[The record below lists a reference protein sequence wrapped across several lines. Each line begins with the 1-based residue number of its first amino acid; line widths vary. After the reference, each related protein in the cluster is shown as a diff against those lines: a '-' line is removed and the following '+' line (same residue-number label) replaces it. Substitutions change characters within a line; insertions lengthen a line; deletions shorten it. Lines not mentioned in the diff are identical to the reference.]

1 LTLQFIIQNN
11 NRQNVSFRIFLQAAG
26 SSSASNKISFIWI
39 FFPYFG
45 LWSAVKMDVFEAI
58 KGRRSI
64 RAYRDIDVSQ
74 GIVEKLI
81 EAARWAPSAGNIQ
94 PWEFIIVRNSE
105 TKRRLA
111 EAALGQSFIEEAPVV
126 IVVCADGERSARGY
140 GTRGRTL
147 YCIQDTAA
155 AIQNIH
161 LAAYA
166 LGLGTCWVGAFREDE
181 ARKILNIPEGVRPVA
196 IIPVGYP
203 AESPSPRS
211 RRPLKEI
218 IHYER
223 F

>member
-1 LTLQFIIQNN
+1 
-11 NRQNVSFRIFLQAAG
+11 
-26 SSSASNKISFIWI
+26 
-39 FFPYFG
+39 
-45 LWSAVKMDVFEAI
+45 MEVFEAV

-64 RAYRDIDVSQ
+64 RAFKDTDVSPE
-74 GIVEKLI
+74 IVEKLI

-94 PWEFIIVRNSE
+94 PWEFIIVRNPE

-126 IVVCADGERSARGY
+126 IVVCADEERSARGY
-140 GTRGRTL
+140 GTRGRAL

-181 ARKILNIPEGVRPVA
+181 ARKILGIPEGVRPVA

-203 AESPSPRS
+203 AESPQPRN
-211 RRPLKEI
+211 RRPIKQI
-218 IHYER
+218 VHYEK

>member
-1 LTLQFIIQNN
+1 
-11 NRQNVSFRIFLQAAG
+11 
-26 SSSASNKISFIWI
+26 
-39 FFPYFG
+39 
-45 LWSAVKMDVFEAI
+45 MDVFEAI
-58 KGRRSI
+58 MGRRSI
-64 RAYRDIDVSQ
+64 RAFQSRDVPFE
-74 GIVEKLI
+74 IVEKLI

-94 PWEFIIVRNSE
+94 PWEFVIVRNPE
-105 TKRRLA
+105 TKKRLA

-126 IVVCADGERSARGY
+126 IVVCADEERSASGY
-140 GTRGRTL
+140 GSRGRTL

-166 LGLGTCWVGAFREDE
+166 LGLSTCWVGAFREDE
-181 ARKILNIPEGVRPVA
+181 ARKILKIPEGVRPVA

-203 AESPSPRS
+203 AESPTPRS
-211 RRPLKEI
+211 RRPLKQI